1 MSHHLLKRF
10 TQGERMF
17 HWVNM
22 LTFIVLVLTGL
33 GLYAKSFFGLTG
45 LFGGVDLSRVIHHW
59 AGILFI
65 ATTLII
71 FLQWMKDITAPG
83 DDTVGT
89 VIKSYTDPSFKAPP
103 SGKFNAGQKLAGW
116 TALILGL
123 LMAGTG
129 LAMWFPFQLGRGLQ
143 QWMYFLHNLGF
154 ILFMGFIA
162 IHAYLGTIGVPG
174 TWRAISRGTVTKAW
188 AKKNHPKWEGEEA

>member
-10 TQGERMF
+10 TPSERLF

-22 LTFIVLVLTGL
+22 LTFILLTLTGL

-45 LFGGVDLSRVIHHW
+45 LFGGVDVSRVIHHW

-65 ATTLII
+65 GTTLMI
-71 FLQWMKDITAPG
+71 FMQWIKDITAPG
-83 DDTVGT
+83 DDSVVT
-89 VIKSYTDPSFKAPP
+89 VIKGYLDQSFKAPP

-116 TALILGL
+116 VVLILGL

-129 LAMWFPFQLGRGLQ
+129 LALWFPFQLGRGLQ

-154 ILFMGFIA
+154 LMFMGFIA
-162 IHAYLGTIGVPG
+162 VHAYLGTVGVPG
-174 TWRAISRGTVTKAW
+174 TWRAMSRGTVTKAW
-188 AKKNHPKWEGEEA
+188 AEENHPKWEGEEA